1 MIRLTKLG
9 LSVISSLILL
19 VILVSDTVWAAPT
32 SVANLLTNPS
42 FESGFTGG
50 VASGW
55 IKWSIATEPIYKQ
68 ALSSTDATRVNDG
81 SSSQQME
88 ASSFEYVAGLQQTV
102 SGLTTGK
109 TYRFSAYAHAWA
121 SSDNVSTTS
130 DGTITLKVGIG
141 QGSTYAADT
150 GIAWS
155 PTKSY
160 VNSYGVLSVEAVA
173 QDTTLTVFTYADT
186 TAPLV
191 HNDTYWDNTS
201 LVEVGAT
208 SSTEAA
214 PSEPTAA
221 AVQLIAPTD
230 FPVPTPDDSGQIV
243 YYVLPGDNLVHIA
256 TVACGETPECLA
268 KIKELNGITGS
279 GSIIIPGQKLI
290 LDNVAAANVSPT
302 AEPTVEVTP
311 DQVDAETNLV
321 EEQPAD
327 AENDDVDTPSEAAE
341 SESQD
346 LTSDTKDSD
355 IIEVEKSG
363 AICVIL
369 YDDLNGNGVLDPGE
383 SHVLGGEF
391 ALADMSTGEVLDG
404 HTSTESESEAFCFS
418 GLASG
423 NYRITAGSPEGYTPT
438 TRTDWDLTLAA
449 GSTAN
454 LEFGSQLTGKSDQI
468 DEVSNTA
475 SALRP
480 AILGTV
486 GVVLLL
492 AAVGVAGY
500 LVLIKRR

>member
-1 MIRLTKLG
+1 
-9 LSVISSLILL
+9 
-19 VILVSDTVWAAPT
+19 
-32 SVANLLTNPS
+32 
-42 FESGFTGG
+42 
-50 VASGW
+50 
-55 IKWSIATEPIYKQ
+55 
-68 ALSSTDATRVNDG
+68 
-81 SSSQQME
+81 ME

-102 SGLTTGK
+102 SGLTAGN

-160 VNSYGVLSVEAVA
+160 VNSYGILSVEAVA

-191 HNDTYWDNTS
+191 HNDTYWDNTL

-214 PSEPTAA
+214 PSQPTAA
-221 AVQLIAPTD
+221 AVQLVAPTD

-290 LDNVAAANVSPT
+290 LDTVEAANVSPT
-302 AEPTVEVTP
+302 AEPTVEVTL
-311 DQVDAETNLV
+311 DQVDADTNLV

-327 AENDDVDTPSEAAE
+327 VENDNAENDVDTPSEAAE

-355 IIEVEKSG
+355 VIGSQNSG
-363 AICVIL
+363 AICVML
-369 YDDLNGNGVLDPGE
+369 YDDLNGNGVHDPGE
-383 SHVLGGEF
+383 THVLGGNF
-391 ALADMSTGEVLDG
+391 ALADMSTGDVLDE

-418 GLASG
+418 SLTSG
-423 NYRITAGSPEGYTPT
+423 NYRITAESPEGFTPT
-438 TRTDWDLTLAA
+438 TRTYWDLTLAA
-449 GSTAN
+449 GTTAN

-480 AILGTV
+480 AILGTA